1 MGVGLSTDHFLA
13 LQMLPELSTMSWP
26 PLHVPLITLG
36 SSVSPGQAAVLMV
49 VLPSPAGDGAQPV
62 AAVAP
67 TVLSVQQGQ
76 QAQFRCT
83 ATGNPTPA
91 IEWTGGTSHECF
103 WDFWDFGKRTD
114 RECWFVPGG
123 PGNKMSPRAL
133 IQGGVLT
140 FTSVDAA
147 DQGEYSCKALNTHGE
162 HTARAALLVQS
173 TFHTCWCWRL
183 TEGVSLKSLCPVSE
197 SGARGP
203 GTQPQV
209 QVSPQNIE
217 VHEGDTL
224 RLYCRATGS
233 PTPKLTWLKNGG
245 QMPPQVRPA
254 GSPTCTGEVFTW
266 RCCTLVHGA
275 SVDLHDAVEMTLLT
289 ISPLLVSSLFYSL
302 CLRSVPPFDVV
313 FASGRSLSRFPS
325 V

>member
-1 MGVGLSTDHFLA
+1 M
-13 LQMLPELSTMSWP
+13 
-26 PLHVPLITLG
+26 
-36 SSVSPGQAAVLMV
+36 VL
-49 VLPSPAGDGAQPV
+49 LPSPAGDGAQPV
-62 AAVAP
+62 AAVSP

-76 QAQFRCT
+76 RAEFRCT

-91 IEWTGGTSHECF
+91 IEWTGRTSHECF
-103 WDFWDFGKRTD
+103 WDFWDFGKRTEC
-114 RECWFVPGG
+114 ECWFVPGG

-133 IQGGVLT
+133 IRGGVLT

-162 HTARAALLVQS
+162 HTARVALVVHS
-173 TFHTCWCWRL
+173 RFHTCWRWRL
-183 TEGVSLKSLCPVSE
+183 IEGVSLKSLCPVSE
-197 SGARGP
+197 SGPSGP

-254 GSPTCTGEVFTW
+254 CRAGAPTCTDEVLTW
-266 RCCTLVHGA
+266 RCCTFLHGA
-275 SVDLHDAVEMTLLT
+275 SVDLHDTVEMTLLT
-289 ISPLLVSSLFYSL
+289 ISPLFVSLFYFPLFTFWS
-302 CLRSVPPFDVV
+302 PPV
-313 FASGRSLSRFPS
+313 
-325 V
+325 